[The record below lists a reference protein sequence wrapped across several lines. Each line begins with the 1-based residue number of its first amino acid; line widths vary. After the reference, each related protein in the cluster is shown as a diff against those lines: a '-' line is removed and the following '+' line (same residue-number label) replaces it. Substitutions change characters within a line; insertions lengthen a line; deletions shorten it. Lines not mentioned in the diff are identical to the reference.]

1 MVAPRGTPHLFRN
14 GHDGETLFTAVF
26 TPGDDFL
33 RCFLNMAMNTAR
45 NPQWYDA
52 RGEPPLAL
60 RALTLHAFHGHA
72 YGSGIPVWFLKLLFA
87 APSPIARLK
96 GYSLAVPPRK
106 GRSA

>member
-26 TPGDDFL
+26 KPGHDFL
-33 RCFLNMAMNTAR
+33 RFFLNMAMNTAR

-60 RALTLHAFHGHA
+60 RALTLHASTATPTDPA
-72 YGSGIPVWFLKLLFA
+72 YPCGS
-87 APSPIARLK
+87 
-96 GYSLAVPPRK
+96 
-106 GRSA
+106 